1 LLRLAQLS
9 RPSASLVDGGK
20 LSMLMLF
27 DPQEVTTVTKGN
39 LEKLLR
45 TLQDVESKCGKM
57 RASASA
63 KSDNDFEQAARDLH
77 TWAAEKGN
85 ELRAKYET

>member
-1 LLRLAQLS
+1 
-9 RPSASLVDGGK
+9 
-20 LSMLMLF
+20 M
-27 DPQEVTTVTKGN
+27 TKGN

-57 RASASA
+57 RASAAA

>member
-1 LLRLAQLS
+1 
-9 RPSASLVDGGK
+9 
-20 LSMLMLF
+20 M
-27 DPQEVTTVTKGN
+27 TKGN

-45 TLQDVESKCGKM
+45 TLQEVESKCAKM
-57 RASASA
+57 RASAAA